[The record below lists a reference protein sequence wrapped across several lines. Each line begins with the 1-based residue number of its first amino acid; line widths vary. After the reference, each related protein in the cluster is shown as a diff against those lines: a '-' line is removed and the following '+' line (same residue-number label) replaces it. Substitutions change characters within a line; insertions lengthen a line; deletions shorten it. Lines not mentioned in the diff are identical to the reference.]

1 MRQGRR
7 RAQFANDADREAAL
21 LADNWFDSHRT
32 RTGDHL
38 TRLEIREERPLAFG
52 QATPGSDVH
61 QSHRQ
66 RQWPELGIR
75 RNTHD
80 RFHNRLVLVELL
92 VPKLRSSQLNPN

>member
-38 TRLEIREERPLAFG
+38 TRLEIRGGRCQVFAL
-52 QATPGSDVH
+52 TTLNSDVH

-80 RFHNRLVLVELL
+80 RFHNHRVLVELL